1 MARNG
6 RKDRRGEGSG
16 PLASV
21 DPMLTLHCVPT
32 DENMLATDLA
42 GVKLANPVLLA
53 AGTCGY
59 LDELGEVIDLARV
72 GGIVTKSI
80 TARPR
85 DGNAF
90 PRVID
95 ARAGMLNAIGLANV
109 GAKHFAEHIGPRA
122 GKIPTVVFGSIAGF
136 SIDEY
141 VVVAAL
147 MDDEKGIEAVELN
160 VSCPNVH
167 GGTEFGADP
176 AALAELVAAVRPV
189 LANTRLFVKLSPI
202 AVGSPGIT
210 AVARAA
216 VQGAGVPGGP
226 NGRPGA
232 DGLCVSNTIPAMAID
247 VHTRKPRLSNKTGG
261 LSGPALHPVAVKLVY
276 DVYRG
281 VAKDAGIPVVGV
293 GGVMRWEDAAEFI
306 LAGASAVAMGTAL
319 FADPRSP
326 LRVVRGLRRW
336 VRAQGAQHISELVG
350 KVQV

>member
-1 MARNG
+1 
-6 RKDRRGEGSG
+6 
-16 PLASV
+16 V
-21 DPMLTLHCVPT
+21 LTLPRVNAQPSI
-32 DENMLATDLA
+32 LATDLA
-42 GVKLANPVLLA
+42 GVTLVNPVMLA
-53 AGTCGY
+53 AGTCGT
-59 LDELGEVIDLARV
+59 LDEMGEVIDLSRI
-72 GGIVTKSI
+72 GGVVTKSI

-85 DGNAF
+85 EGNAF

-109 GAKHFAEHIGPRA
+109 GVKHFVEHMGPRA
-122 GKIPTVVFGSIAGF
+122 GQVPTRVIGSIAGF
-136 SIDEY
+136 SIDDY
-141 VVVAAL
+141 VTVAAL

-160 VSCPNVH
+160 VSCPNVN

-176 AALAELVAAVRPV
+176 ISLAELVGAVRPV
-189 LANTRLFVKLSPI
+189 LASTRLLVKLSPI
-202 AVGSPGIT
+202 AVGLPGMT

-232 DGLCVSNTIPAMAID
+232 DGLCVANTIPAMAID
-247 VHTRKPRLSNKTGG
+247 VVSRTPRLANTTGG
-261 LSGPALHPVAVKLVY
+261 LSGPAIHAVAVKLVY

-281 VAKDAGIPVVGV
+281 AARAEGVPVVGV

-326 LRVVRGLRRW
+326 LRVVRGLERW
-336 VRAQGAQHISELVG
+336 VRRQGAGHVSELVG
-350 KVQV
+350 QVRV